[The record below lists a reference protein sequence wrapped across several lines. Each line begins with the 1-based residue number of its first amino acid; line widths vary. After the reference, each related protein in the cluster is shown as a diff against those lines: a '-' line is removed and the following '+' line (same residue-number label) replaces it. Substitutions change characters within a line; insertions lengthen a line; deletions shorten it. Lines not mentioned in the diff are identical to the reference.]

1 MDTSEGTLLGDTV
14 TYSCEAGYNL
24 VGTATR
30 TCTATGWGDSEPIC
44 EPEPITCGPD
54 TCNGHGT
61 CVEQGGVFDHCD
73 CDPGWTGETCGTEVD
88 CGAPQP
94 PANGGVAY
102 TTTTHGST
110 ATYSCDSGYD
120 LVGSATVT
128 CQTDGTWSDAPPSCD
143 PVDCG
148 TPDPAPA
155 NGSLS
160 HTTTTYGS
168 TATYSCDAGYGLV
181 GAETVTCQAD
191 GTWSGSAPTCEPL
204 YCDVVYQLTGTFRV
218 SDAPQSCGDVSN
230 TMQTNATLPSFEN
243 GETTPFNP
251 TDFTTAFIRLRFPE
265 AGGSPGEGDVA
276 LIEYYL
282 PVEFLVDCTG
292 TDVTTDVDH
301 SVGLLEMSGTPPE
314 VHASPG
320 LSRPC
325 QPWATGQ
332 LSGTNLDW
340 SACDVVPPASGN
352 WWSHDDAQAGAG
364 DTTTACAM
372 RMSVWG
378 NVTCSGW
385 FCGFVP
391 NLGNQLNT
399 WDQLLNSFV
408 FSGTD
413 YSTATFSMSE
423 VQVPEST
430 SESDTRTWVTIDSAT
445 PIHVECGAISQLT
458 CDEVAP

>member
-1 MDTSEGTLLGDTV
+1 
-14 TYSCEAGYNL
+14 
-24 VGTATR
+24 
-30 TCTATGWGDSEPIC
+30 
-44 EPEPITCGPD
+44 
-54 TCNGHGT
+54 
-61 CVEQGGVFDHCD
+61 
-73 CDPGWTGETCGTEVD
+73 
-88 CGAPQP
+88 
-94 PANGGVAY
+94 
-102 TTTTHGST
+102 
-110 ATYSCDSGYD
+110 
-120 LVGSATVT
+120 
-128 CQTDGTWSDAPPSCD
+128 
-143 PVDCG
+143 
-148 TPDPAPA
+148 
-155 NGSLS
+155 
-160 HTTTTYGS
+160 
-168 TATYSCDAGYGLV
+168 
-181 GAETVTCQAD
+181 
-191 GTWSGSAPTCEPL
+191 
-204 YCDVVYQLTGTFRV
+204 
-218 SDAPQSCGDVSN
+218 
-230 TMQTNATLPSFEN
+230 MQTNATLPSFEN